1 PWTRAGESFGFGPAG
16 AHLPQPAGY
25 GELSAEAQDGV
36 AGSTLEL
43 YRSALALRHE
53 LQSDETLE
61 WIEAPDDVVHFV
73 RPGGWHVVTNF
84 GAEPTALPAGEVL
97 VTSEPLADGLLP
109 GATTA
114 WVRTR

>member
-1 PWTRAGESFGFGPAG
+1 M
-16 AHLPQPAGY
+16 
-25 GELSAEAQDGV
+25 
-36 AGSTLEL
+36 
-43 YRSALALRHE
+43 
-53 LQSDETLE
+53 
-61 WIEAPDDVVHFV
+61 HFV